1 MCEIRTA
8 DAAFAGAAL
17 GNRGGR
23 RAAGDRDRRRGG
35 RHERRPGAEDRASL
49 RQRAMRAP
57 GSTPVNVAANMIAS
71 ILSRWVGVRN
81 AGARR
86 LARPREGNLLRT
98 GREGRGAARGNRGGR
113 RAVGDRATAAR
124 AARTAAGRGG
134 RHLSSSLCTQRTAA
148 GPALRIAT
156 GEMRTAKI
164 RTPRHAGTVAFA
176 PWRPISRAAERKRR
190 CVASR

>member
-71 ILSRWVGVRN
+71 ILSRWGRCPKRRC
-81 AGARR
+81 ATICAPARGKS
-86 LARPREGNLLRT
+86 LAQTRPGRPRRCP
-98 GREGRGAARGNRGGR
+98 RNRGGC

-134 RHLSSSLCTQRTAA
+134 RHLSSSLCTQRDS
-148 GPALRIAT
+148 G
-156 GEMRTAKI
+156 
-164 RTPRHAGTVAFA
+164 
-176 PWRPISRAAERKRR
+176 RPG
-190 CVASR
+190 ASHRDGRDANR